1 MKRSFIITGTIIALL
16 TLSGCGII
24 SGESETDLNGT
35 AWTLESFGG
44 KSLIG
49 DSAMTATFEA
59 GEVNGSASC
68 NHYFGSYK
76 IKGDLI
82 TIEGLGWTEMAC
94 MDPEGIMEQESTIM
108 AMLSTTVSY
117 KIEGGRLHLQLEGNE
132 ELVFSPLENTD

>member
-1 MKRSFIITGTIIALL
+1 MKRTSTLIAVIFIMLALG
-16 TLSGCGII
+16 GCGIVP
-24 SGESETDLNGT
+24 GGSETDLNGT
-35 AWTLESFGG
+35 AWTLESYGG

-59 GEVNGSASC
+59 GEVSGSASC

-76 IKGDLI
+76 INGDQI
-82 TIEGLGWTEMAC
+82 TVDGLGWTEMAC

-117 KIEGGRLHLQLEGNE
+117 KIEEGRLHLQLEGGE
-132 ELVFSPLENTD
+132 ELVFSPLDNTD